1 MNKEIKS
8 IIEDLLKP
16 ISKKLEDLPTKEDF
30 NNLSM
35 GLCQKISHVERKV
48 EQVENDLDDVQ
59 QYLRRYD
66 LRIFKV
72 PVTVIANKDITD
84 WSLEYFTQEL
94 GVNIDERD
102 IDRAHRIGKEKDG
115 KVQIIIRFCSWNPRC
130 MVYRNR
136 KKGKYPI
143 ALDLTKRNLDFFQ
156 DAKKLL
162 ELHQAKAQYA
172 FVDIN
177 CKIGVKLC
185 DDTLFFPRSI
195 AELKNK
201 MDI

>member
-8 IIEDLLKP
+8 IIEDLLKA

-66 LRIFKV
+66 LRIFKG

-84 WSLEYFTQEL
+84 WSVEYITQEL

-130 MVYRNR
+130 LVYRNR

-143 ALDLTKRNLDFFQ
+143 TLDLTKRNVDFFQ

-185 DDTLFFPRSI
+185 DDTLFCPRSI